1 MVIVARSG
9 ASRTF
14 RLARPELVRGLL
26 GCEEE
31 GEGVGEGEGEGE
43 EGTVG
48 SSPSFGALTE
58 ERLR

>member
-1 MVIVARSG
+1 MVMVARSG

-31 GEGVGEGEGEGE
+31 GEGLGEGEGE
-43 EGTVG
+43 EGMVG
-48 SSPSFGALTE
+48 SSPLFGALTE

>member
-26 GCEEE
+26 GCAEE
-31 GEGVGEGEGEGE
+31 GEGVGEGEGE

>member
-1 MVIVARSG
+1 MVMVARSG

-31 GEGVGEGEGEGE
+31 GEGLGEGEGE
-43 EGTVG
+43 EGMVR

-58 ERLR
+58 ECLR

>member
-1 MVIVARSG
+1 MVMVARSG
-9 ASRTF
+9 ALRTF

-31 GEGVGEGEGEGE
+31 GEGLGEGEGE

-48 SSPSFGALTE
+48 LSPLFGALTE

>member
-1 MVIVARSG
+1 MVMVARSG

-31 GEGVGEGEGEGE
+31 GEGLGEGEGE
-43 EGTVG
+43 EGMVG

-58 ERLR
+58 ECLR

>member
-1 MVIVARSG
+1 MVMVARSG

-31 GEGVGEGEGEGE
+31 GEGLEEGEGE
-43 EGTVG
+43 EGMVG

-58 ERLR
+58 ECLR